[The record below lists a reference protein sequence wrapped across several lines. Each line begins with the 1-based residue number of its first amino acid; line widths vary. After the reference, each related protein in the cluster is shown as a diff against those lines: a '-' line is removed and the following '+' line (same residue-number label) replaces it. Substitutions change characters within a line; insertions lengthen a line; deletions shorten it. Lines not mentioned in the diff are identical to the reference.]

1 MKVIVISLGGSVFI
15 PNYVDYNFL
24 DKFRELVLQL
34 KNYKFVIVLGGGG
47 IARKY
52 LKPMKKKRLD
62 VNERSRFGFEATRLN
77 ALFLMKYFGKIAN
90 EDNPKSMK
98 EVKNLL
104 RKNKVVVCGGL
115 RFAKKSTSDGT
126 AAKLANY
133 LGTEFV
139 NLTDVD
145 GLFSKD
151 PNKFKDAKLVS
162 SINYDDF
169 YSILNKIKY
178 KPGQHFVL
186 DQLAS
191 RIIRKHNIRTVI
203 LNGHRLKNF
212 ESYLKGKKFRGTVIC
227 KS

>member
-24 DKFRELVLQL
+24 DKFRELVLKL

-77 ALFLMKYFGKIAN
+77 ALFLMKYFG
-90 EDNPKSMK
+90 
-98 EVKNLL
+98 
-104 RKNKVVVCGGL
+104 
-115 RFAKKSTSDGT
+115 KKSTSDGT